1 MPPISPRQPDL
12 LRIGFVPL
20 VDCAPLVVAE
30 EFGFFKR
37 RGLRVELLR
46 EPGWAT
52 IREKIVYRE
61 LEAAHAL
68 AGLCFAISWG
78 LGALQRPC
86 LTGFLFNSHGDAI
99 TLSKELIK
107 RGAASPEG
115 LKKVIAGWKGDR
127 PPTFA
132 VPHRYSSHLFLLR
145 QWLRPVGLTPA
156 KDFEVVVMPPSL
168 MAGAMQSGFL
178 DGYCVGEP
186 FNTEASSAGC
196 GEIVAESAD
205 LAHLHPEKALL
216 VQQEF
221 SDARESEHLA
231 LIGALA
237 EAAALCDTE
246 DGREE
251 VATILAR
258 PEYLDQ
264 DREQVRR
271 SLLPTA
277 RETDSDIHSKDFH
290 IFSRSGVNRPSDE
303 KANWIIAELRQAG
316 ELNSVSKQQLGAVDR
331 IFRADLFDR
340 AIASEHPSAEKRTA
354 PKRQTAGPR
363 T

>member
-1 MPPISPRQPDL
+1 VPPFTTRQPDL

-20 VDCAPLVVAE
+20 VDCAPLVIAK
-30 EFGFFKR
+30 EFGLFEN

-78 LGALQRPC
+78 LGSVQRPC
-86 LTGFLFNSHGDAI
+86 VTGFLFNSHGDAI
-99 TLSKELIK
+99 TVSKELIK
-107 RGAASPEG
+107 RGASGPEG
-115 LKKVIAGWKGDR
+115 LKQVTTSWKADR

-145 QWLRPVGLTPA
+145 QWLRPVGLSPST
-156 KDFEVVVMPPSL
+156 DFEVVVMPPSL
-168 MAGAMQSGFL
+168 MPGAMRSGFL

-186 FNTEASSAGC
+186 FNTEATSAGL
-196 GEIVAESAD
+196 GEIVAESAE

-216 VQQEF
+216 MQQEF
-221 SDARESEHLA
+221 SDARESEHLMM
-231 LIGALA
+231 ISALA
-237 EAAALCDTE
+237 EAATLCDTE
-246 DGREE
+246 AGREE

-264 DREQVRR
+264 EREQVRR
-271 SLLPTA
+271 SLLPSK
-277 RETDSDIHSKDFH
+277 RKPGSEIRSDDFH
-290 IFSRSGVNRPSDE
+290 IFSRDGVNRPSDE
-303 KANWIIAELRQAG
+303 KANWIIAELRLAG
-316 ELNSVSKQQLGAVDR
+316 ELENVSKAQVGATDQ

-340 AIASEHPSAEKRTA
+340 ALSDDQCGKRA
-354 PKRQTAGPR
+354 PVETKS
-363 T
+363 

>member
-1 MPPISPRQPDL
+1 
-12 LRIGFVPL
+12 L
-20 VDCAPLVVAE
+20 VIAE
-30 EFGFFKR
+30 EFGIFKK
-37 RGLRVELLR
+37 RGLRIELVR

-99 TLSKELIK
+99 TLSSELIK

-115 LKKVIAGWKGDR
+115 LKKVITDWKGER

-156 KDFEVVVMPPSL
+156 KDFELVVMPPSL
-168 MAGAMQSGFL
+168 MPGAMRSGFL

-186 FNTEASSAGC
+186 FNTEATIAGY
-196 GEIVAESAD
+196 GRIVAESAD

-221 SDARESEHLA
+221 SDTRESEHLL
-231 LIGALA
+231 LIAALA
-237 EAAALCDTE
+237 EACAVCDTE

-251 VATILAR
+251 IATILAR
-258 PEYLDQ
+258 PEYLGQ
-264 DREQVRR
+264 EREQVRR
-271 SLLPTA
+271 SLLPTK
-277 RETDSDIHSKDFH
+277 REANSEIHSDDFH
-290 IFSRSGVNRPSDE
+290 IFSRDGVNRPSDE

-316 ELNSVSKQQLGAVDR
+316 ELTGVSKAQLSATDR

-340 AIASEHPSAEKRTA
+340 AIASEQA
-354 PKRQTAGPR
+354 PTGESLFKRQATGSR
-363 T
+363 K